1 MACGWAFAH
10 WEPRPFTMAPNS
22 VQSAQ
27 RPLVACLREGKALD
41 VPKKQES
48 PQGLGLETFHANAYL
63 RPGAKTS
70 HLVLAPSN
78 FQPARARPYGKFQRA
93 GHLQGVK
100 IQSKVGV
107 VYLVWEKGR
116 GSFPGRKAGGWAVS
130 PGDTGTERS
139 QATALLQWSVVKDLQ
154 VGKVDHS
161 PPLAVSTEEVLG
173 VPLAVT

>member
-1 MACGWAFAH
+1 
-10 WEPRPFTMAPNS
+10 MAPNS

-48 PQGLGLETFHANAYL
+48 PQGSGLETFHANAYL

-70 HLVLAPSN
+70 HLVLAPN

>member
-1 MACGWAFAH
+1 
-10 WEPRPFTMAPNS
+10 MAPNS

-93 GHLQGVK
+93 GHLQGV
-100 IQSKVGV
+100 
-107 VYLVWEKGR
+107 
-116 GSFPGRKAGGWAVS
+116 
-130 PGDTGTERS
+130 
-139 QATALLQWSVVKDLQ
+139 ALLEGQAL
-154 VGKVDHS
+154 GKADA
-161 PPLAVSTEEVLG
+161 LARSALIQISRTLSSFFFRRHI
-173 VPLAVT
+173 